1 MRWPKVVWW
10 LAMLVVVTT
19 VTSTIVYVG
28 HAIDFH
34 GLATYVVAPGEK

>member
-1 MRWPKVVWW
+1 MAKGC
-10 LAMLVVVTT
+10 VVVGDVSGRVVT

-34 GLATYVVAPGEK
+34 VDLATYVVAPGEK